1 MDEIESRPERD
12 RVDPVRV
19 LFLSVCT
26 MALAVVF
33 MVMLVSDSVSAT
45 TF

>member
-1 MDEIESRPERD
+1 MDDIDTGTDRD

-33 MVMLVSDSVSAT
+33 MVLLVSDSVSAT

>member
-1 MDEIESRPERD
+1 VDDIETGSDHDRD
-12 RVDPVRV
+12 DPARV